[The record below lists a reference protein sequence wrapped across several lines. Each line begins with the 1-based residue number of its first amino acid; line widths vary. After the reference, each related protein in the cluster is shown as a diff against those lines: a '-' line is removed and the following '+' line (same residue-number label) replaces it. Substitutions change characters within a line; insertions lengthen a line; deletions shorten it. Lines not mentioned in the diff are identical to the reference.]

1 MKVILKKD
9 FEGLGNCGTIVDVK
23 GGYARNYLIPQ
34 GIGVLANKKNMKI
47 FKEEQKREEFKKNK
61 EKRTAEELAKKLD
74 NISLTATVKVGE
86 EDKVFGSVTS
96 QDIAKL
102 LQDKGYDIDKRKIE
116 LEEPIK
122 ALGVY
127 SIIVKLHSD
136 IEAKIRLWVVKE

>member
-9 FEGLGNCGTIVDVK
+9 YEGLGECGTIVDVK
-23 GGYARNYLIPQ
+23 GGYARNFLIPQ
-34 GIGVLANKKNMKI
+34 GIGVFANKRNMKI
-47 FKEEQKREEFKKNK
+47 FQEEQKHKEFQENK
-61 EKRTAEELAKKLD
+61 EKRRAEELAKNLD

-102 LQDKGYDIDKRKIE
+102 LQEKGYDIDKRKIE

-127 SIIVKLHSD
+127 SIMVKLHSE